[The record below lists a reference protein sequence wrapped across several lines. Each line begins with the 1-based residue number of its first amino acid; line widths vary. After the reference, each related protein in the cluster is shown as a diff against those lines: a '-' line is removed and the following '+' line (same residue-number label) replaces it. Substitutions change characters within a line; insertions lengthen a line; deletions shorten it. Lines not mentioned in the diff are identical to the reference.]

1 MKIEVAG
8 NRATK
13 TRETTRKARTNPL
26 RQQCQ
31 NSLVQRG
38 HTTGVAL
45 GEKLRRVIDPDRQR
59 LEAPRRRDVHDREQL
74 PADRQRRLETR
85 RDRSE
90 RRVFRHVFR
99 ILLIMLIGEMSG
111 IVAAM
116 RMVRL
121 GRDRIVVMHKESAKR
136 LVRMSHRKEQYDDEQ
151 KGSAVAQK
159 GHQRRG
165 QR

>member
-1 MKIEVAG
+1 M
-8 NRATK
+8 K
-13 TRETTRKARTNPL
+13 TRETARKARTNPL

-59 LEAPRRRDVHDREQL
+59 LEASRRHQVHHREQL
-74 PADRQRRLETR
+74 PVDRHRRLETR
-85 RDRSE
+85 GDYSE
-90 RRVFRHVFR
+90 RRVLRHVFR
-99 ILLIMLIGEMSG
+99 ILLIMLIGKMTRVG
-111 IVAAM
+111 AIM

-121 GRDRIVVMHKESAKR
+121 GRDRIVVMHQESAKR
-136 LVRMSHRKEQYDDEQ
+136 LMRMSHRQEQCNNEQ
-151 KGSAVAQK
+151 NGSAVAQK